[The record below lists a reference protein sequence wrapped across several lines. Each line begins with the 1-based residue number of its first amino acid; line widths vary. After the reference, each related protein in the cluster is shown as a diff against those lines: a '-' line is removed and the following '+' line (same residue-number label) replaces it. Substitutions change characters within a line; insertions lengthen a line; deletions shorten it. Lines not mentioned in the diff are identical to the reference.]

1 MIILSLK
8 KREKLII
15 TTQNKIEIMFKVHFL
30 FSSIMFMKNVVKF
43 DYFLSVDDETSI
55 THREI
60 MKIIHKINSN
70 KIFKKNKIINKALRQ
85 FVYVIVKQICFFFNK
100 CIKKRI

>member
-15 TTQNKIEIMFKVHFL
+15 TAQNNSEIIFKIC
-30 FSSIMFMKNVVKF
+30 FSSLLIMFMKNLEKF
-43 DYFLSVDDETSI
+43 DYFASVNDEKSM

-60 MKIIHKINSN
+60 IKIIYKINLN
-70 KIFKKNKIINKALRQ
+70 KAFEINKIINKALRQ
-85 FVYVIVKQICFFFNK
+85 FIHVVIK
-100 CIKKRI
+100 